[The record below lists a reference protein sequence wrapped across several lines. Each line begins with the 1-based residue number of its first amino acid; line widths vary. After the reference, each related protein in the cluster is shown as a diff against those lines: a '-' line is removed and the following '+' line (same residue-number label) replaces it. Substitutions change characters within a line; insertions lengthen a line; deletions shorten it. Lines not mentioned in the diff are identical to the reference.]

1 MSQVYD
7 SLSVPQG
14 FQAAGTYSGLC
25 SSRVKLDVAMIVSRR
40 DCSIVTATSQGLMTQ
55 SGKILL
61 LHNGTALP
69 DGPRGHEISQE
80 VCQAAGKCM
89 DEAPDDIAL
98 VASGAKGQYFRPS
111 LLIHSLKTLTAGLGT
126 DSQPLEAVLDNA
138 GDVTA
143 YQVALSSGTP
153 GCSLSGVAADG
164 TADSSVDGL
173 CVIMTDAQAGSA
185 VIEGALAQAKA
196 AIDTEN
202 FTFIVMA
209 NGMAGSSPCSQEVL
223 ADGLEQLLKK
233 LGFQNS
239 LKACS

>member
-55 SGKILL
+55 SGKVLL

-69 DGPRGHEISQE
+69 AGPRGHEISQE

-164 TADSSVDGL
+164 L

-209 NGMAGSSPCSQEVL
+209 NGMAGSSPCSQEAL

>member
-1 MSQVYD
+1 M
-7 SLSVPQG
+7 
-14 FQAAGTYSGLC
+14 
-25 SSRVKLDVAMIVSRR
+25 
-40 DCSIVTATSQGLMTQ
+40 
-55 SGKILL
+55 LL

-69 DGPRGHEISQE
+69 DGPRGQEISQE

-89 DEAPDDIAL
+89 DEAPEDIAL

-111 LLIHSLKTLTAGLGT
+111 LLIHSLKTLTAGLGN
-126 DSQPLEAVLDNA
+126 DSQPLEAVLDNS

-153 GCSLSGVAADG
+153 GCSLSGIAADG
-164 TADSSVDGL
+164 TADSDGL

-209 NGMAGSSPCSQEVL
+209 NGMAGSGPCSQEDL
-223 ADGLEQLLKK
+223 AAGMEDLLKK

>member
-40 DCSIVTATSQGLMTQ
+40 DCSIVTATSQGLMAQ
-55 SGKILL
+55 SGKVLL

-80 VCQAAGKCM
+80 VCQAAGQCM
-89 DEAPDDIAL
+89 DEAPDDVAL

-143 YQVALSSGTP
+143 HKVSLASGP
-153 GCSLSGVAADG
+153 SCCSLSGVAADG
-164 TADSSVDGL
+164 TADSDGL
-173 CVIMTDAQAGSA
+173 CVIMTDAQDRKS
-185 VIEGALAQAKA
+185 V
-196 AIDTEN
+196 
-202 FTFIVMA
+202 V
-209 NGMAGSSPCSQEVL
+209 
-223 ADGLEQLLKK
+223 
-233 LGFQNS
+233 
-239 LKACS
+239 

>member
-1 MSQVYD
+1 
-7 SLSVPQG
+7 
-14 FQAAGTYSGLC
+14 
-25 SSRVKLDVAMIVSRR
+25 
-40 DCSIVTATSQGLMTQ
+40 MTQ
-55 SGKILL
+55 EGKVLL

-89 DEAPDDIAL
+89 DEAPEAITL

-126 DSQPLEAVLDNA
+126 DSQPLEAVLDNS

-153 GCSLSGVAADG
+153 GCSLSGIAADG
-164 TADSSVDGL
+164 TADSDGL

-209 NGMAGSSPCSQEVL
+209 NGMAGSGPCSQEDL
-223 ADGLEQLLKK
+223 AAGMEDLLKK

>member
-55 SGKILL
+55 EGKVLL

-89 DEAPDDIAL
+89 DEAPEDIAL

-111 LLIHSLKTLTAGLGT
+111 LLIYSLKTLTAGLGN
-126 DSQPLEAVLDNA
+126 DSQPLEAVLDNS
-138 GDVTA
+138 GDV
-143 YQVALSSGTP
+143 
-153 GCSLSGVAADG
+153 
-164 TADSSVDGL
+164 
-173 CVIMTDAQAGSA
+173 
-185 VIEGALAQAKA
+185 A
-196 AIDTEN
+196 AINTEN

-209 NGMAGSSPCSQEVL
+209 NGMAGSSPCSQEAL
-223 ADGLEQLLKK
+223 ADGLAQLLKK

>member
-55 SGKILL
+55 EGKVLL

-89 DEAPDDIAL
+89 DEAPEAIAL

-126 DSQPLEAVLDNA
+126 DSQPVEAVLDNQ

-143 YQVALSSGTP
+143 HAVALGGSHGT
-153 GCSLSGVAADG
+153 CSLSGIAADG
-164 TADSSVDGL
+164 TADSDGL
-173 CVIMTDAQAGSA
+173 CVIMTDAQAGSSA
-185 VIEGALAQAKA
+185 IEKALIQAKGA
-196 AIDTEN
+196 VDTED
-202 FTFIVMA
+202 FTFVVMA
-209 NGMAGSSPCSQEVL
+209 NGMADSQPCSPEAL
-223 ADGLEQLLKK
+223 AAAMAQLLKK
-233 LGFQNS
+233 LGFQNK

>member
-55 SGKILL
+55 EGKVLL

-89 DEAPDDIAL
+89 DEAPEDIAL

-111 LLIHSLKTLTAGLGT
+111 LLIHSLKTLTAGLGN
-126 DSQPLEAVLDNA
+126 DSQPLEAVLDNS

-143 YQVALSSGTP
+143 YQVALSGTP
-153 GCSLSGVAADG
+153 GCSLSGIAADG
-164 TADSSVDGL
+164 TADSDGL
-173 CVIMTDAQAGSA
+173 CVIMTDAQADSA

-209 NGMAGSSPCSQEVL
+209 NGMAGSSPCSQEAL
-223 ADGLEQLLKK
+223 ADGLAQLLKK

>member
-7 SLSVPQG
+7 SFSVPQG

-55 SGKILL
+55 EGKVLL

-89 DEAPDDIAL
+89 DEAPEDIAL

-111 LLIHSLKTLTAGLGT
+111 LLIHSLKTLTAGLGN
-126 DSQPLEAVLDNA
+126 DSQPLEAVLDNS

-143 YQVALSSGTP
+143 YPV
-153 GCSLSGVAADG
+153 VRR
-164 TADSSVDGL
+164 
-173 CVIMTDAQAGSA
+173 A
-185 VIEGALAQAKA
+185 V
-196 AIDTEN
+196 
-202 FTFIVMA
+202 
-209 NGMAGSSPCSQEVL
+209 P
-223 ADGLEQLLKK
+223 
-233 LGFQNS
+233 
-239 LKACS
+239 

>member
-1 MSQVYD
+1 
-7 SLSVPQG
+7 
-14 FQAAGTYSGLC
+14 
-25 SSRVKLDVAMIVSRR
+25 
-40 DCSIVTATSQGLMTQ
+40 MTQ
-55 SGKILL
+55 EGKVLL

-89 DEAPDDIAL
+89 DEAPEDIAL

-111 LLIHSLKTLTAGLGT
+111 LLIYSLKTLTAGLGN
-126 DSQPLEAVLDNA
+126 DSQPLEAVLDNS

-153 GCSLSGVAADG
+153 GCSLSGIAADG
-164 TADSSVDGL
+164 TADSDGL
-173 CVIMTDAQAGSA
+173 CVIMTDAQADSA

-196 AIDTEN
+196 AINTEN

-209 NGMAGSSPCSQEVL
+209 NGMAGSSPCSQEAL
-223 ADGLEQLLKK
+223 ADGLAQLLKK

>member
-7 SLSVPQG
+7 SFSVPQG

-55 SGKILL
+55 EGKVLL

-89 DEAPDDIAL
+89 DEAPEDIAL
-98 VASGAKGQYFRPS
+98 VARGAKGQYFRPS

-126 DSQPLEAVLDNA
+126 DSQPLEAVLDNV

-143 YQVALSSGTP
+143 HNVALASSHGC
-153 GCSLSGVAADG
+153 CSLSGIAADG
-164 TADSSVDGL
+164 TADSDGL
-173 CVIMTDAQAGSA
+173 CIIMTDAKAGSA
-185 VIEGALAQAKA
+185 VIEGALALAKA
-196 AIDTEN
+196 AIDTEG
-202 FTFIVMA
+202 FTFVVMA
-209 NGMAGSSPCSQEVL
+209 NGMAGSGPCSQEDL
-223 ADGLEQLLKK
+223 AAGMEDLLKK

>member
-55 SGKILL
+55 SGKVLL

-111 LLIHSLKTLTAGLGT
+111 LLIHSLKTLTAGAR
-126 DSQPLEAVLDNA
+126 QPA
-138 GDVTA
+138 
-143 YQVALSSGTP
+143 
-153 GCSLSGVAADG
+153 
-164 TADSSVDGL
+164 
-173 CVIMTDAQAGSA
+173 AGS
-185 VIEGALAQAKA
+185 
-196 AIDTEN
+196 
-202 FTFIVMA
+202 
-209 NGMAGSSPCSQEVL
+209 GS
-223 ADGLEQLLKK
+223 G
-233 LGFQNS
+233 
-239 LKACS
+239 